1 MTQTTQTTAAR
12 PEAGDTKRFTTCS
25 TAGPLFVHVK
35 DDRII
40 RIEPLQFDPSEVV
53 SWQVDVN
60 GKTYRP
66 PLIAPVLPWGITSK
80 KMAYSENRVLYP
92 QKRVDWDPSGERN
105 TQNRGISGYERISW
119 DEVFDILVKEYNR
132 ILDEY
137 GPSALCYSH
146 SAHPE
151 WGSLHYLF
159 SDQFRFRDMIGGT
172 YLEFTPNSWEGWASG
187 GPFLWGN
194 WMGHGLPA
202 AQDTLQDISEESELI
217 LIWGNDPMLHNVY
230 NGIDTARLWQWWHDL
245 GKEIILIDP
254 LFNETGLAAADVWI
268 PLYPGTDNALAAAI
282 AYVWIEEGTYD
293 KEYLDTHCIGFDD
306 EHMPNGTYNEQYLEA
321 HPAWR
326 EALPT
331 SARPGL
337 SFKSYITGEGPDGIA
352 KTPEWAAGICGIESR
367 KIRALAQGW
376 AARPTSFWVMEGGAC
391 RRTFGHEFARMMG
404 TLAMMQGLGKP
415 GSNIIGTGLSLSG
428 PYDGFRQIGPT
439 GYADGGM
446 NVVLD
451 HYYPNPIPAKIT
463 FTKFM
468 DCMYNAPQSWRGGH
482 IDNFGP
488 EMFFD
493 EVRYPMQGCNEIK
506 LLWQRGS
513 TLTNPP
519 DLKRQKMG
527 YSAPG
532 LETLIIAAPWF
543 DRDCRYADLVLPVT
557 TIFERQDITEPGSVG
572 QYVPPS
578 YSSLRSAVYNQLAIE
593 PLGESKTDLDI
604 FAQLAEHLGRGED
617 YMEGNT
623 EETLLQK
630 MFARTNIPLTY
641 DEFKEK
647 GYYVWPHL
655 SDYQPSKQF
664 SFFYHNPVG
673 VPAPGPLG
681 ANVMETPT
689 GKVEIYSTLIHA
701 FYGDSNPE
709 IPCVPHYIPEV
720 EGRYDAKREEYPLQ
734 MLMAH
739 PKFRFHG
746 KYDKIEWLAENY
758 KVTGPDGYPY
768 EPIMLNPADAAARG
782 LVGGDIAR
790 CFNDRGQVLAGVVV
804 SDRIIAGVAWLTYGA
819 WNDPMTSDADALD
832 RSGDGNLLSNPFPQS
847 VHHVGGAF
855 NSVLFDVEK
864 ADLSALAEQY
874 PDGFAGKWSSWK
886 KEVQ

>member
-1 MTQTTQTTAAR
+1 
-12 PEAGDTKRFTTCS
+12 
-25 TAGPLFVHVK
+25 VHVK

-681 ANVMETPT
+681 TNVMETPT

-768 EPIMLNPADAAARG
+768 EPIMLNPVDAAARG